1 MKYAFKHLFLLL
13 VVFVCIGCAN
23 NNDQSQSNN
32 PTDSIVN
39 NDSVEGGENGK
50 VRGYYHFNDYEDFVL
65 FYAQF
70 KEKNMERYLVPPDS
84 NTELIFDYSFL
95 SEGVDKNDF
104 EEKNYDILFPN
115 QTMYLNISNGNVS
128 FFGKC
133 IDIQL
138 YTIDDLIYEV
148 KDNNQFLILDSNE
161 NIVYIALI
169 DGFDITSAFDEFC
182 KLVLEEFEKGAY

>member
-23 NNDQSQSNN
+23 NNDPSQSNN

-39 NDSVEGGENGK
+39 NDSIEGGENGK

-70 KEKNMERYLVPPDS
+70 KEKNMERYLVPPDL

-148 KDNNQFLILDSNE
+148 KYNNQFLILDSNE

-169 DGFDITSAFDEFC
+169 DGFDTMSAFDKFC
-182 KLVLEEFEKGAY
+182 KSVLEEFKKGAY